1 MQMFSKPFARIVS
14 AAVGAL
20 LVVTV
25 FDLTLR
31 GKDSAPNISVSTTP
45 INRDPKL
52 GTSYAPVVK
61 KAAPSVVNIYS
72 TRTVREQPRRNPFR
86 NIPPMLQQFFGDQ
99 FRDQFPED
107 AQPRLRR
114 EEGLGS
120 GVIISPDGYILT
132 ANHVVNGADEI
143 KISIA
148 NDDKKEYTAKIIGTD
163 PQTDVAVLKIDA
175 KDLPA
180 ITLADSDQLEIGDVV
195 LAIGNPF
202 GAGQSVTMGIVSG
215 LGRHGYGINGANG
228 YENFIQT
235 DAAINPG
242 NSGGA
247 LVDAE
252 GRLIGI
258 NTWIETSSGGSE
270 GIGFAVPV
278 NMARRSMERLIKG
291 GKITRGFL
299 GINMQDITPDLAQ
312 QLSLS
317 TQDGVLV
324 NDVFPDKPAAK
335 AGIKPDDVIIA
346 FNGAD
351 VSDAHGLQ
359 LAVSQCEPGSAAT
372 VKLIRDGAQK
382 NLTVTLGQLPGQPG
396 DSSDDQNGSS
406 ADNSTTDALD
416 GVTVDNLDHDTRQEL
431 QIPESVQGTLVTDV
445 DQHSNSA
452 EAGLQKGDVIVEI
465 DRHPVSDADSAINL
479 CKQAKG
485 TRILLK
491 VWHQNGD
498 MGGTRYLSVDNT
510 KKDAKQK

>member
-1 MQMFSKPFARIVS
+1 MFSKPFARIVS

-25 FDLTLR
+25 FDLTLW

-86 NIPPMLQQFFGDQ
+86 NIPPMFQQFFDNQFPQGDQ
-99 FRDQFPED
+99 
-107 AQPRLRR
+107 QPRERK

-143 KISIA
+143 KVSIA
-148 NDDKKEYTAKIIGTD
+148 NDDKKEYTAKVIGTD

-202 GAGQSVTMGIVSG
+202 GVGQTVTMGIISG

-258 NTWIETSSGGSE
+258 NTWIATSSGGSE
-270 GIGFAVPV
+270 GVGFAVPV
-278 NMARRSMERLIKG
+278 NMARRSMERLISS
-291 GKITRGFL
+291 GKVTRGYL
-299 GINMQDITPDLAQ
+299 GISPQDITSGLAQ
-312 QLSLS
+312 QFNLAS
-317 TQDGVLV
+317 QNGALV
-324 NDVFPDKPAAK
+324 GDVFPGTPAEK
-335 AGIKPDDVIIA
+335 AGIKSGDVILA

-351 VSDAHGLQ
+351 ISDAHGLQ
-359 LAVSQCEPGSAAT
+359 LAVSQCEPGSSAT
-372 VKLIRDGAQK
+372 VKLLRDGVQK

-396 DSSDDQNGSS
+396 DNADDQNGSD

-416 GVTVDNLDHDTRQEL
+416 GVTVADLDHDARQEL
-431 QIPESVQGTLVTDV
+431 KIPDNVQGALVSEV
-445 DQHSNSA
+445 DQDSNSA
-452 EAGLQKGDVIVEI
+452 EAGVQKGDVIVEI
-465 DRHPVSDADSAINL
+465 DRHPVSDADSAIKL

-485 TRILLK
+485 ARILLK
-491 VWHQNGD
+491 VWQHNGD

-510 KKDAKQK
+510 KKK

>member
-1 MQMFSKPFARIVS
+1 MFSKPFARIVS

-52 GTSYAPVVK
+52 GTSYAPIVK
-61 KAAPSVVNIYS
+61 KVAPSVVNIYS
-72 TRTVREQPRRNPFR
+72 IRTVREQPRRNPFR
-86 NIPPMLQQFFGDQ
+86 NMPPMFQQFFDNHFDNHFPQGD
-99 FRDQFPED
+99 E
-107 AQPRLRR
+107 QPRERK

-148 NDDKKEYTAKIIGTD
+148 NDDKKEYTAKVIGTD

-202 GAGQSVTMGIVSG
+202 GVGQTVTMGIVSG
-215 LGRHGYGINGANG
+215 LGRHGWGINGANG

-258 NTWIETSSGGSE
+258 NTWIATSSGGSE

-278 NMARRSMERLIKG
+278 NMARRSMECLIKG

-312 QLSLS
+312 ELNLP
-317 TQDGVLV
+317 TQNGVLV

-351 VSDAHGLQ
+351 ISDAHELQ

-372 VKLIRDGAQK
+372 VKLIRDRTQK
-382 NLTVTLGQLPGQPG
+382 T
-396 DSSDDQNGSS
+396 
-406 ADNSTTDALD
+406 
-416 GVTVDNLDHDTRQEL
+416 
-431 QIPESVQGTLVTDV
+431 
-445 DQHSNSA
+445 
-452 EAGLQKGDVIVEI
+452 
-465 DRHPVSDADSAINL
+465 
-479 CKQAKG
+479 
-485 TRILLK
+485 
-491 VWHQNGD
+491 
-498 MGGTRYLSVDNT
+498 
-510 KKDAKQK
+510 